1 MVYNIDIK
9 NLSED
14 DASNSAVNKRIKEM
28 EIKMNEE
35 FKSGFVTIIGRTNVG
50 KSTLINLLVGEKVAA
65 IANKVQTTRT
75 AIKGIVNRENSQIIF
90 TDTPGIHKP
99 KHKLNETMV
108 ETSFATIPDS
118 DIVLFLIEATSE
130 DIGRGDRI
138 ILDKIK
144 ESKRKTILIINKIDL
159 VKRDKLLNLIDIYSK
174 EYDFT
179 AVIPISAYQPKYKNI
194 ILDEIEKNL
203 KPGPAYYDIEEYTDQ
218 TLRQLAEETI
228 REKALKLLQDE
239 VPHGIYVEVEKMN
252 LRQNKQGEDIYDIEA
267 TIYCLRE
274 SHKGIIIGKN
284 GEMLKRIGRA
294 ARIDMEQN
302 FGLKVNL
309 KTWVKV
315 KNDWLDND
323 SIVSKFKLK

>member
-1 MVYNIDIK
+1 
-9 NLSED
+9 
-14 DASNSAVNKRIKEM
+14 
-28 EIKMNEE
+28 MNEE

-75 AIKGIVNRENSQIIF
+75 AIKGIVHRKKSQIIF

-179 AVIPISAYQPKYKNI
+179 AVIPISAYQEKYRDI

>member
-1 MVYNIDIK
+1 M
-9 NLSED
+9 
-14 DASNSAVNKRIKEM
+14 
-28 EIKMNEE
+28 EE
-35 FKSGFVTIIGRTNVG
+35 FKSGFVTIVGRTNVG
-50 KSTLINLLVGEKVAA
+50 KSTLINLLVGEKIAA

-75 AIKGIVNRENSQIIF
+75 AIRGIVNREKSQIIF

-108 ETSFATIPDS
+108 ETSFSTIPDS
-118 DIVLFLIEATSE
+118 DVVLFIIEATSE

-159 VKRDKLLNLIDIYSK
+159 IKREKLLNLIDIYSK
-174 EYDFT
+174 EYNFES
-179 AVIPISAYQPKYKNI
+179 VIPISAYQEKYRDI
-194 ILDEIEKNL
+194 ILNEIEKNL

-218 TLRQLAEETI
+218 TIRQLAEETI

-239 VPHGIYVEVEKMN
+239 VPHGIYIEIEKMN
-252 LRQNKQGEDIYDIEA
+252 LRKNKQGEDIYDIEA
-267 TIYCLRE
+267 IIYCLRD

-284 GEMLKRIGRA
+284 GEMLKKIGRL

-302 FGLKVNL
+302 FGLKINL

-315 KNDWLDND
+315 KQDWLDND
-323 SIVSKFKLK
+323 NIVNKFKLK